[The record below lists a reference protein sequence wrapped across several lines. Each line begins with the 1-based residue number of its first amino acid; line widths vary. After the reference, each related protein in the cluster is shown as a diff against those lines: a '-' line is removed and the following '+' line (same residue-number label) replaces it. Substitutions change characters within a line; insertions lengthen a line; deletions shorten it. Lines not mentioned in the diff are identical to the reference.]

1 MPHFVF
7 NVFFC
12 HESRRRFV
20 LTLSKKNYILTI
32 RDKYFIYTSG
42 ENVTF
47 LDTSYISLGMTK
59 ASSKRQQVAL
69 EYV

>member
-1 MPHFVF
+1 MPHFF
-7 NVFFC
+7 YNTFLG

-20 LTLSKKNYILTI
+20 LTLSTTLYMLTI
-32 RDKYFIYTSG
+32 RDKYYIYISG

-47 LDTSYISLGMTK
+47 LDTSYILLGMTK
-59 ASSKRQQVAL
+59 ASSKRQQVVL

>member
-1 MPHFVF
+1 M
-7 NVFFC
+7 
-12 HESRRRFV
+12 
-20 LTLSKKNYILTI
+20 TTI
-32 RDKYFIYTSG
+32 TSIVDSG

-69 EYV
+69 EYVLQAAARRTRLRAPSSIQ